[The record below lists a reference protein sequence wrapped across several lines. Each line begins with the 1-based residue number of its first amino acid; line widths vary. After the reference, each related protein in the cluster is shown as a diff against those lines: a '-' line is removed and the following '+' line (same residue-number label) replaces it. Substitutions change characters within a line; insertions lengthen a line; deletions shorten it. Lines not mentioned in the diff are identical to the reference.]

1 MRSIFLFFLLRRYLT
16 FGGSLVD
23 MDPEDVKLLVYPQF
37 RDSILRQFDV
47 IVLSSEICVGVDSL
61 YDL

>member
-1 MRSIFLFFLLRRYLT
+1 MHSISLFFLLRRYLT

-23 MDPEDVKLLVYPQF
+23 MDSQDVKLLVYPQF

-47 IVLSSEICVGVDSL
+47 IVLSSEICVGANQLD
-61 YDL
+61 DL